1 MIFLVSN
8 MEINF
13 KNPDTE
19 FHNVVDGPFGLQTRS
34 GAVVELHIK
43 DIGMPNPRVLPS
55 TELKILY
62 GFSTESANSGE
73 VFHYLFTKDQYG
85 VLNSW
90 VYDGQFICRGYS
102 SVGVLTADLEP
113 MSVAINYNQI
123 VVNSSSMP
131 YPLWG
136 FIGGTLTKAEKV
148 DSINPDTPALT
159 LFPGRVCS
167 FADRFVWSY
176 ANQIIFNDPGTEPR
190 TITGNNAIS
199 FGGTV
204 LDIFQA
210 GQGGNL
216 IVVCTDATYTIPPDG
231 LNGYQFQGVISRIP
245 GYQGAIPNNAATS
258 RGTTVGLVKE
268 GVVDI
273 ASMQK
278 RSLSSYRTRR
288 YLSSPVDPGAS
299 GDYRSGSIIGTDD
312 NFIIRVNN
320 KTCIIDLDSG
330 IATWYYIPQAL
341 YNLYINTYDSPNFA
355 FIGALRDSN
364 GKNVYIAERGIIEF
378 MGNTDWLD
386 TPTSLTP
393 TPPSNVNIYASI
405 CLKVPSDPQLS
416 PVIRE
421 ISMYGDRAGFQ
432 TVSYVRSSAQS
443 APSPNQQ
450 RAVVIGTNIWDPV
463 NTSGQEILERE
474 LRSRRHQRAIRA
486 DSPDVELSWTGGNVK
501 IGESFDL
508 VTKGI
513 GKNRPSN

>member
-1 MIFLVSN
+1 

-13 KNPDTE
+13 KNNETE
-19 FHNVVDGPFGLQTRS
+19 FHNVIDGPFGLQTRS

-43 DIGMPNPRVLPS
+43 DIGVATPRAVDG
-55 TELKILY
+55 TQEKILF
-62 GFSTESANSGE
+62 GFSTESANSGD
-73 VFHYLFTKDQYG
+73 VFHYIFTKSDIG
-85 VLNSW
+85 ELISW
-90 VYDGQFICRGYS
+90 VYDGQFICRGNYNA
-102 SVGVLTADLEP
+102 GALTADLEP

-123 VVNSSSMP
+123 IVNSSSMP

-136 FIGGTLTKAEKV
+136 FIGGTLSQATKVE
-148 DSINPDTPALT
+148 SINPDTPALT
-159 LFPGRVCS
+159 LLPGRVCS
-167 FADRFVWSY
+167 FADRFVWSF

-190 TITGNNAIS
+190 TITGNFAVS
-199 FGGTV
+199 FGGVV
-204 LDIFQA
+204 LDLFQA

-231 LNGYQFQGVISRIP
+231 LNGYQFQGVINRIP

-268 GVVDI
+268 GVVNI
-273 ASMQK
+273 ANMQK
-278 RSLSSYRTRR
+278 RSLAKYRTRR

-320 KTCIIDLDSG
+320 KSCIIDLDSG
-330 IATWYYIPQAL
+330 LATWYYIPGPFWSL
-341 YNLYINTYDSPNFA
+341 YYTFNDSPNFA

-364 GKNVYIAERGIIEF
+364 GKNIYISERGVIEF
-378 MGNTDWLD
+378 MGNIDWFD
-386 TPTSLTP
+386 TATSAQP
-393 TPPSNVNIYASI
+393 VPNSNGNIYCSV

-421 ISMYGDRAGFQ
+421 ISLYSDRAGFQ
-432 TVSYVRSSAQS
+432 TNSYVRSSIQS
-443 APSPNQQ
+443 SVAPNQQ
-450 RAVVIGTNIWDPV
+450 LAVVIGV
-463 NTSGQEILERE
+463 NVWNPPSPIGQRLLERE

-486 DSPDVELSWTGGNVK
+486 DSPDVELTWSGANVK
-501 IGESFDL
+501 VGETFDL

>member
-1 MIFLVSN
+1 

-19 FHNVVDGPFGLQTRS
+19 FHNVIDGPFGLQTRS

-43 DIGMPNPRVLPS
+43 DIGVATPRSVDG
-55 TELKILY
+55 TEQKILF

-73 VFHYLFTKDQYG
+73 VFHYLFTKDQNG

-90 VYDGQFICRGYS
+90 VYDGQFVCRGYS
-102 SVGVLTADLEP
+102 SAGKLTADLEP

-136 FIGGTLTKAEKV
+136 FIGGTLTRAEKV

-190 TITGNNAIS
+190 TITGNNAIA

-216 IVVCTDATYTIPPDG
+216 IVVCTDAVYTIPPDG

-288 YLSSPVDPGAS
+288 YYSSPVDPGAS
-299 GDYRSGSIIGTDD
+299 GDYRSGSIVGTDD
-312 NFIIRVNN
+312 NFIIRVND

-330 IATWYYIPQAL
+330 IATWYYIPLPL
-341 YNLYINTYDSPNFA
+341 YSLYISYDCPKFA

-364 GKNVYIAERGIIEF
+364 GKNIYIAERGIIEF
-378 MGNTDWLD
+378 MGNTDWFD
-386 TPTSLTP
+386 TPTSADP
-393 TPPSNVNIYASI
+393 TPPSIGLIFGSI

-421 ISMYGDRAGFQ
+421 ISMYSDRAAFG
-432 TVSYVRSSAQS
+432 TYSYVRSSVQNAI
-443 APSPNQQ
+443 SPNQQ
-450 RAVVIGTNIWDPV
+450 RAVIIGGNTWDPA
-463 NTSGQEILERE
+463 SPIGERILERE